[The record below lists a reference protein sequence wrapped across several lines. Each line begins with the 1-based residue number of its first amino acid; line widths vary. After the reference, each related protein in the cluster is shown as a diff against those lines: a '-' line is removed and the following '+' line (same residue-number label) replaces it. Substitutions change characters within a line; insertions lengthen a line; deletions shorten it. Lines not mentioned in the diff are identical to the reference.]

1 MKIDVIIQ
9 QVLDNPYSAF
19 FYTPSYYSKSSSY
32 LFSNSKEII
41 PIYNKNDLHNSL
53 PLVDSYLEKGLRGY
67 CLIEYE
73 AGYLMEEKLEKL
85 LAAKEQKLMQF
96 FFFEE
101 KNITKIKSVFIEF
114 GEIEPK
120 SFSVS
125 DFKLKTTQSK
135 FFNDIKKIKQYIEE
149 GDTYQVN
156 YAVKSEF
163 NFTGSY
169 ASLFKNLL
177 FNQSA
182 NYSAFIN
189 NENNYIISLSPEL
202 FIQIDKKRI
211 KTKPM
216 KGTLNRTK
224 NIKSD
229 SLKEY
234 ELRNSKKNMA
244 ENVMIVDL
252 LRNDL
257 GKFCKYGSVKVDE
270 LYGIETYESL
280 FQMVS
285 TVRGRLVNGTSLGE
299 MIKYIF
305 PCGSITGAPKIR
317 TMDIIHELE
326 ADRRGIYTGAIG
338 MIGKEESVLNVAIR
352 TIKIEKETG
361 VGEMG
366 LGSGIVWDSEPEK
379 EYSET
384 LLKGDFITAPLK
396 QFELIETMLLDDGQI
411 FLFEDHLERLRSA
424 AKFFLF
430 NINEDK
436 ITKSLFKKI
445 DKKYSKG
452 KYKIRLTLN
461 KWGKVKYTFNF
472 ITLVPDV
479 VKIIISDKTVDS
491 ENKFQYFKTT
501 NRELYTSELSKY
513 NRAGYF
519 EVIFFNEKDELA
531 EGCTTNIFIK
541 KNDVWLTPPISS
553 GILPGIYRNHFMYSK
568 KDVKETIITIN
579 DLLHADEVMLV
590 NSVIGEVKVASL
602 YYENEFVEYKQH

>member
-1 MKIDVIIQ
+1 MKIDDIIQ

-32 LFSNSKEII
+32 LFSNPKEII
-41 PIYNKNDLHNSL
+41 PIYNKNDLNNSL
-53 PLVDSYLEKGLRGY
+53 PLVDDYLEKGLRGY

-85 LAAKEQKLMQF
+85 LPEKEQKLMQF

-101 KNITKIKSVFIEF
+101 KDITKIKSVFVEF
-114 GEIEPK
+114 DATEQNVYT
-120 SFSVS
+120 VS
-125 DFKLKTTQSK
+125 DFKLKTSQSK
-135 FFNDIKKIKQYIEE
+135 FFNDVQRIKKYIEE

-156 YAVKSEF
+156 YTIKSEF
-163 NFTGSY
+163 NFSGSY
-169 ASLFKNLL
+169 SSLFNNLV

-189 NENNYIISLSPEL
+189 NENNIIVSLSPEL
-202 FIQIDKKRI
+202 FIHVDNKKI
-211 KTKPM
+211 VTKPM
-216 KGTLNRTK
+216 KGTLSRTK

-234 ELRNSKKNMA
+234 ELRNSQKNMA

-285 TVRGRLVNGTSLGE
+285 TVQGRLVNGTSLGE

-317 TMDIIHELE
+317 TMEIIKELE
-326 ADRRGIYTGAIG
+326 GDRRGIYTGAIG
-338 MIGKEESVLNVAIR
+338 MISKKESVLNVAIR

-361 VGEMG
+361 IGEMG

-379 EYSET
+379 EYTET

-396 QFELIETMLLDDGQI
+396 EFEIFETMLLDDGEI
-411 FLFEDHLERLRSA
+411 FLFDDHMERLKSA

-430 NINEDK
+430 KINENK
-436 ITKSLFKKI
+436 ITKTLFKKI

-452 KYKIRLTLN
+452 KYKVRVTLN
-461 KWGKVKYTFNF
+461 KWGKETYNFTFVNL
-472 ITLVPDV
+472 IPDV

-501 NRELYTSELSKY
+501 IRGLYISELTKY

-553 GILPGIYRNHFMYSK
+553 GILPGIYRNHFMYSQ

-579 DLLHADEVMLV
+579 DLLHADEIMLV
-590 NSVIGEVKVASL
+590 NSVIGEVKVDSL
-602 YYENEFVEYKQH
+602 YYENEFIEYK

>member
-1 MKIDVIIQ
+1 MRIDYIIQ
-9 QVLDNPYSAF
+9 QVLDSPYSAF
-19 FYTPSYYSKSSSY
+19 FCTPSYYTKGKSY
-32 LFSNSKEII
+32 LFSDPKEII
-41 PIYNKNDLHNSL
+41 SIYNKNDLNNSL

-85 LAAKEQKLMQF
+85 LPDTEQRLMQF

-101 KNITKIKSVFIEF
+101 KDITKIKSSVITL
-114 GEIEPK
+114 GEID
-120 SFSVS
+120 SNSYSVS
-125 DFKLKTTQSK
+125 DFKLKTIQSK
-135 FFNDIKKIKQYIEE
+135 FFNDIEKIKRYIEE

-156 YAVKSEF
+156 YTVKSEF
-163 NFTGSY
+163 NFNGCY
-169 ASLFKNLL
+169 ASLFKNLV

-182 NYSAFIN
+182 GYSAFIN
-189 NENNYIISLSPEL
+189 NDNNYIISLSPEL
-202 FIQIDKKRI
+202 FIQVDKKKI
-211 KTKPM
+211 ITKPM
-216 KGTLNRTK
+216 KGTLSRTK

-234 ELRNSKKNMA
+234 ELKNSEKNMA

-257 GKFCKYGSVKVDE
+257 GKFCKYGSVKVDD

-285 TVRGRLVNGTSLGE
+285 TVRGRLVNGTRLSE
-299 MIKYIF
+299 IIKYIF

-317 TMDIIHELE
+317 TMEIIKELE
-326 ADRRGIYTGAIG
+326 AERRGIYTGAIG
-338 MIGKEESVLNVAIR
+338 MISKAESVFNVAIR
-352 TIKIEKETG
+352 TIKIDKETG
-361 VGEMG
+361 IGEMG

-379 EYSET
+379 EYTET

-396 QFELIETMLLDDGQI
+396 QFELIETMLLDNGEI
-411 FLFEDHLERLRSA
+411 FLFEDHMERLKSA

-430 NINEDK
+430 NINENK

-445 DKKYSKG
+445 DKKYTNG
-452 KYKIRLTLN
+452 KYKVRVTLN
-461 KWGKVKYTFNF
+461 KWGKVTYNFNF
-472 ITLVPDV
+472 VTFIPDV
-479 VKIIISDKTVDS
+479 VKIIISDKTIDS

-501 NRELYTSELSKY
+501 NRELYNSELTKY
-513 NRAGYF
+513 NRSGYF

-541 KNDVWLTPPISS
+541 KNDVWLTPPITN
-553 GILPGIYRNHFMYSK
+553 GILPGIYRNHFMYTQ
-568 KDVKETIITIN
+568 KDVKEAIITIN

-590 NSVIGEVKVASL
+590 NSVIGEVKVDSL
-602 YYENEFVEYKQH
+602 YYENEFVEYI

>member
-1 MKIDVIIQ
+1 
-9 QVLDNPYSAF
+9 
-19 FYTPSYYSKSSSY
+19 
-32 LFSNSKEII
+32 
-41 PIYNKNDLHNSL
+41 
-53 PLVDSYLEKGLRGY
+53 
-67 CLIEYE
+67 
-73 AGYLMEEKLEKL
+73 
-85 LAAKEQKLMQF
+85 
-96 FFFEE
+96 
-101 KNITKIKSVFIEF
+101 
-114 GEIEPK
+114 
-120 SFSVS
+120 
-125 DFKLKTTQSK
+125 
-135 FFNDIKKIKQYIEE
+135 
-149 GDTYQVN
+149 
-156 YAVKSEF
+156 
-163 NFTGSY
+163 
-169 ASLFKNLL
+169 
-177 FNQSA
+177 
-182 NYSAFIN
+182 
-189 NENNYIISLSPEL
+189 
-202 FIQIDKKRI
+202 
-211 KTKPM
+211 
-216 KGTLNRTK
+216 
-224 NIKSD
+224 
-229 SLKEY
+229 
-234 ELRNSKKNMA
+234 MA